1 MKMSRLIQLVLPAA
15 LVASLPQTVR
25 AQLPWDSPQM
35 LGPGAP
41 AGASFIAAHYG
52 LDPYSGLGGILILRT
67 GAAPDGFGIR
77 VSGARGFGD
86 RINVGGGIDFTR
98 ALSKASAQFPLD
110 LMLTYGAGA
119 SYGDFVEIALPV
131 GIAGGRVYNSEKT
144 RFAPY
149 TVARAVVEGRVG
161 RARPNDDVTLALA
174 IDVGADLTF
183 GRARSFTLR
192 SAASFG
198 DRQAIALGLHIGG
211 AGRMTSA
218 QKAPVH

>member
-1 MKMSRLIQLVLPAA
+1 MKLTRLIQLVL
-15 LVASLPQTVR
+15 LVALAASFPQAVR

-67 GAAPDGFGIR
+67 RPAPDGFGIR
-77 VSGARGFGD
+77 VSGASGFGD

-131 GIAGGRVYNSEKT
+131 GIAGGRCVQ
-144 RFAPY
+144 
-149 TVARAVVEGRVG
+149 
-161 RARPNDDVTLALA
+161 
-174 IDVGADLTF
+174 
-183 GRARSFTLR
+183 LR
-192 SAASFG
+192 EN
-198 DRQAIALGLHIGG
+198 QVC
-211 AGRMTSA
+211 
-218 QKAPVH
+218 PVHSGSCHRRRSSRSRPSQR